1 DREERRQSSASKYHQ
16 VYVVVSDGLFIPWW
30 YRSADRLASGF
41 FRVKYG
47 DTSIDMFVWT
57 RNDMSCRDLSD
68 LACSLRARFDCRTD
82 STNFTANDSRHKSSV
97 NFLIADKCDIGSF
110 HHGIS
115 RLDHGDQTP
124 AFNHSKSF

>member
-1 DREERRQSSASKYHQ
+1 
-16 VYVVVSDGLFIPWW
+16 
-30 YRSADRLASGF
+30 
-41 FRVKYG
+41 
-47 DTSIDMFVWT
+47 MFVWT

-124 AFNHSKSF
+124 AFNHSKSFIHSLSFSHMLADVVSPDQPSMRCV